1 MLGEIYDAVFYV
13 FGFFCH
19 QLPERSLVISGVQF
33 PLCIRCTAML
43 LGAGAALAYLVTRMP
58 LPSARLSFTMILP
71 MAIEM
76 SATGMGLTE
85 STNWIRGVNGSL
97 TAFFFLIGSM
107 VWLAGRQRK
116 ATSPPR
122 RSPPGVESS

>member
-1 MLGEIYDAVFYV
+1 MLGEIYDAVFHV
-13 FGFFCH
+13 LGLFCH

-43 LGAGAALAYLVTRMP
+43 LGAGAALVYLVTRMP
-58 LPSARLSFTMILP
+58 LPSAGLSFIMILP
-71 MAIEM
+71 TVIEM
-76 SATGMGLTE
+76 SATGMGWTE

-107 VWLAGRQRK
+107 VWLAGRPRN
-116 ATSPPR
+116 ATRPPR
-122 RSPPGVESS
+122 RSPPGMGSS